1 MKQLVSFVSYLEGF
15 SALFLFAVAMPV
27 KYIGG
32 DPSLVSLSGAI
43 HGGLFVAFIAL
54 LLVGVGRQWN
64 MTALIHGFIAAHIS
78 ANVHILS
85 FVKI

>member
-32 DPSLVSLSGAI
+32 EPELVSLVGAI
-43 HGGLFVAFIAL
+43 HGGLFL
-54 LLVGVGRQWN
+54 S
-64 MTALIHGFIAAHIS
+64 LIHI
-78 ANVHILS
+78 
-85 FVKI
+85 